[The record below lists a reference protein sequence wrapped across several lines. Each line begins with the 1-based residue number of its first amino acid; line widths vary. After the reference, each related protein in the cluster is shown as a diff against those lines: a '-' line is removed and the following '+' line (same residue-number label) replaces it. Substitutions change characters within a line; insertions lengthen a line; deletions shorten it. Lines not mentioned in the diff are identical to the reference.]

1 MVVSSTLPPTRRRF
15 FHDVIII
22 IIIIIVHRFSAKKAA
37 AEAIVAVHGTE
48 VGGHTVKCSW
58 GKESSEPGQG
68 AYQSGPAGANSAV
81 SVRGQAGGREI
92 GRAHV

>member
-1 MVVSSTLPPTRRRF
+1 M
-15 FHDVIII
+15 
-22 IIIIIVHRFSAKKAA
+22 
-37 AEAIVAVHGTE
+37 AVHGTE

-81 SVRGQAGGREI
+81 SVQGQAWERGVGQR
-92 GRAHV
+92 VQ